1 MGAGGAVLALAHWMA
16 ELDEITG
23 AIIDEAMRLHRTV
36 GPGLFESVYQQILV
50 DSIQRRGLRVEQNIG
65 IAFEYEGRVFRNG
78 FRLDLFVQ
86 DIVIVELK
94 AVERLAP
101 VHSQQL
107 LTYLRLM
114 RLPVGLLIN
123 FGGATLREGL
133 KRVVT
138 GLAPQLSPSL
148 RVNRQLIA
156 AASSAPPREKL
167 R

>member
-1 MGAGGAVLALAHWMA
+1 L
-16 ELDEITG
+16 
-23 AIIDEAMRLHRTV
+23 
-36 GPGLFESVYQQILV
+36 
-50 DSIQRRGLRVEQNIG
+50 
-65 IAFEYEGRVFRNG
+65 FRNG
-78 FRLDLFVQ
+78 FRVDLLVEEA
-86 DIVIVELK
+86 VIVELK

-133 KRVVT
+133 RRVVNE
-138 GLAPQLSPSL
+138 LNPQSSPSL
-148 RVNRQLIA
+148 RVNQALMA
-156 AASSAPPREKL
+156 SASSAPPREE

>member
-1 MGAGGAVLALAHWMA
+1 VV
-16 ELDEITG
+16 ELDQITG
-23 AIIDEAMRLHRTV
+23 AIIDESMRLHRTV

-50 DSIQRRGLRVEQNIG
+50 DSIQRRGLRVEQNVG
-65 IAFEYEGRVFRNG
+65 IAFEYGGRLFRNG
-78 FRLDLFVQ
+78 FRVDLLVEEA
-86 DIVIVELK
+86 VIVELK

-123 FGGATLREGL
+123 FGGATLREGPR
-133 KRVVT
+133 RVVNE
-138 GLAPQLSPSL
+138 LNPQSSPSL
-148 RVNRQLIA
+148 RVNQALMA
-156 AASSAPPREKL
+156 SASSAPPREEQ

>member
-1 MGAGGAVLALAHWMA
+1 MA

-23 AIIDEAMRLHRTV
+23 AIIDESMRLHRTI

-65 IAFEYEGRVFRNG
+65 VSFEYEGRLFRNG
-78 FRLDLFVQ
+78 LRVDLLAEEFV
-86 DIVIVELK
+86 VVELK

-101 VHSQQL
+101 VHGQQL

-133 KRVVT
+133 KRVVN
-138 GLAPQLSPSL
+138 GLAAQSSPSL
-148 RVNRQLIA
+148 RVNQKFIVP
-156 AASSAPPREKL
+156 ASSAPPREE
-167 R
+167 RR

>member
-1 MGAGGAVLALAHWMA
+1 MA
-16 ELDEITG
+16 ELDDVTG
-23 AIIDEAMRLHRTV
+23 AIIDESMRLHRTI

-50 DSIQRRGLRVEQNIG
+50 DSIQRRGMRVEQNVG
-65 IAFEYEGRVFRNG
+65 ISFEYEGRLFRNG
-78 FRLDLFVQ
+78 FRVDLFVE
-86 DIVIVELK
+86 DAVVVELK

-133 KRVVT
+133 KRAVN
-138 GLAPQLSPSL
+138 GLAPRSSPSL
-148 RVNRQLIA
+148 AVNQKLIV
-156 AASSAPPREKL
+156 SESPEKPG
-167 R
+167 

>member
-1 MGAGGAVLALAHWMA
+1 MA

-23 AIIDEAMRLHRTV
+23 AIIDEAMRLHRTI

-50 DSIQRRGLRVEQNIG
+50 DSIQRRGLKVEQNVG
-65 IAFEYEGRVFRNG
+65 ISFEYEGRLFRNG
-78 FRLDLFVQ
+78 LRVDLLVEGL
-86 DIVIVELK
+86 VVVELK
-94 AVERLAP
+94 AVEQLAA

-133 KRVVT
+133 KRVVN
-138 GLAPQLSPSL
+138 GLAPQSSPSL
-148 RVNRQLIA
+148 RVNKDLV
-156 AASSAPPREKL
+156 ASASPREEQH
-167 R
+167 